1 MDITERA
8 RIAALQITTAIPVI
22 TIPTLEEFRAARGA
36 LIRATM
42 GTLATDPGATDIT
55 AMAHAVTETVY
66 PVATVAV
73 GAPAYLV
80 ATVAVG
86 APAYLVEPVAYS
98 VRPSG
103 GGNKPSK
110 LALSPAEM

>member
-80 ATVAVG
+80 
-86 APAYLVEPVAYS
+86 EPVAYS

>member
-22 TIPTLEEFRAARGA
+22 TIPTLEEFPAVRGA
-36 LIRATM
+36 RMRATM

-86 APAYLVEPVAYS
+86 APAYFGGYS
-98 VRPSG
+98 SSRSPSVFG
-103 GGNKPSK
+103 GYSNIYSSSIWGR
-110 LALSPAEM
+110 

>member
-1 MDITERA
+1 VDITERA

-22 TIPTLEEFRAARGA
+22 TIPTLEEFPAVRRARM
-36 LIRATM
+36 RATM

-80 ATVAVG
+80 ATVT
-86 APAYLVEPVAYS
+86 YT

-103 GGNKPSK
+103 DGNKPSK
-110 LALSPAEM
+110 LALSPSEM